1 MVLQPAP
8 DAGRVARLL
17 RQDQGRF
24 AAGRG
29 DELGVEQIGGNGVG
43 QADLRSGHLDDFHLG
58 HEAAQVGKERLRLG
72 KGLFMGEQHPFIG
85 DRDHIIVESA
95 GRDRGLGLAGEE
107 HAVGRQAMRARHR
120 LTGFAMLARW
130 ERAAAFAIDK
140 DLDPGR
146 SCAVQSRMWLA
157 APSSPKGAGTGAWT
171 LKAGSAKAS
180 RNCAVVAGHS

>member
-1 MVLQPAP
+1 
-8 DAGRVARLL
+8 
-17 RQDQGRF
+17 
-24 AAGRG
+24 
-29 DELGVEQIGGNGVG
+29 
-43 QADLRSGHLDDFHLG
+43 
-58 HEAAQVGKERLRLG
+58 
-72 KGLFMGEQHPFIG
+72 MGEQHPFIG

-140 DLDPGR
+140 DLDPRPIMRSAEPHVVGGTLVAKGR
-146 SCAVQSRMWLA
+146 
-157 APSSPKGAGTGAWT
+157 GTGAWT

-180 RNCAVVAGHS
+180 RNCARVAGHS

>member
-1 MVLQPAP
+1 M
-8 DAGRVARLL
+8 
-17 RQDQGRF
+17 
-24 AAGRG
+24 
-29 DELGVEQIGGNGVG
+29 
-43 QADLRSGHLDDFHLG
+43 RSGHLDDFHLG

-140 DLDPGR
+140 DLDPRPIMRSAEPHVVGGTLVAKGR
-146 SCAVQSRMWLA
+146 GDRRMDAEGRVGKGQPQLRQWSQAIHDCDA
-157 APSSPKGAGTGAWT
+157 AW
-171 LKAGSAKAS
+171 
-180 RNCAVVAGHS
+180 